1 MDKIIKQYKESFAVH
16 GNSPKAVFWPKGR
29 QKERFVAL
37 VKNFNTTKEFSILD
51 YGCGLSHFR
60 LFLKEVF
67 TQKVNYTGVDIVDDF
82 IHENKVNLPNDNF
95 ILLTSHIDVTNEY
108 DFIVSSGAFN
118 ILYTSSVDSHQKIIY
133 DILSHLFSKTKVA
146 LSVNFMTDA
155 VEFIQEGAFHQNVK
169 ELYDF
174 ASENLTKRLV
184 IDQSYMPYEFTI
196 TLYKDQTII
205 RPENIYPNE

>member
-1 MDKIIKQYKESFAVH
+1 MDKIIKQYKESFAEH

-29 QKERFVAL
+29 QKERFLAL
-37 VKNFNTTKEFSILD
+37 VKNFNTQNEFSILD
-51 YGCGLSHFR
+51 YGCGLAHLR
-60 LFLKEVF
+60 IFLNDIF
-67 TQKVNYTGVDIVDDF
+67 TQKVNYTGADIVDDF
-82 IHENKVNLPNDNF
+82 IQENKVNLPNDNF
-95 ILLTSHIDVTNEY
+95 ILLTSHADVISEY

-118 ILYTSSVDSHQKIIY
+118 MLYTSNVESHQKIIY

-146 LSVNFMTDA
+146 LSVNLMTDA
-155 VEFIQEGAFHQNVK
+155 VDFIQEGAFHQNVK

-196 TLYKDQTII
+196 TLFKDQTII